1 MTYFINVKRMKILTQ
16 NTKIEK
22 ENGNSPCRLTALD
35 FEKRSRREL
44 M

>member
-16 NTKIEK
+16 NTEIEK
-22 ENGNSPCRLTALD
+22 ENGNSPCRLTALG
-35 FEKRSRREL
+35 FEKRSRREI

>member
-16 NTKIEK
+16 NTEIEK
-22 ENGNSPCRLTALD
+22 ESGNSPSCLTALYL
-35 FEKRSRREL
+35 KKTSRREI